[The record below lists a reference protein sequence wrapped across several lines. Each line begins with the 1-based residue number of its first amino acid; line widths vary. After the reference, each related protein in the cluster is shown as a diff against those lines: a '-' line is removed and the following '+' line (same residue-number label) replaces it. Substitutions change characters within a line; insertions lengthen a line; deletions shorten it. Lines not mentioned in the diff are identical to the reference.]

1 MAEISDKLARELMER
16 ITRLEKLCDENA
28 KKGRPAKY
36 DVDTDWMTAGC
47 LCHDL
52 RVHLQWHMRNQNELE
67 TTEQAP
73 RPVSAPGP

>member
-1 MAEISDKLARELMER
+1 MAEISDKLARELLER
-16 ITRLEKLCDENA
+16 IARLEKLCDENS

-52 RVHLQWHMRNQNELE
+52 RVHLQWHVRKDVDPDTSEMRLHLDR
-67 TTEQAP
+67 AP
-73 RPVSAPGP
+73 HP